1 MHPLTGGRDQDVG
14 KLLEKESLIITT
26 VYQLTEGV
34 GVSVTVYMCVN
45 ASNIESMNILAS
57 SHPL

>member
-34 GVSVTVYMCVN
+34 GVSVTVYV
-45 ASNIESMNILAS
+45 
-57 SHPL
+57 